1 MRNGFVP
8 CCYDNAPCRGRF
20 HRIHEGRK
28 GLRSLSLFHTRLFPA
43 RRGRGELWDDPCPA
57 ISISSERGV
66 SPPRV
71 ASSKRNV
78 PPLTIESIF
87 LRLIW
92 LSTSATHIAS
102 TRINVARFSV
112 AFIALPCW
120 IILTMRKSFS
130 FFFYADG
137 LRRKRRKRK
146 RNLYL
151 YIGIDEILGWII
163 DVPFPLSFSS
173 NRES

>member
-1 MRNGFVP
+1 M
-8 CCYDNAPCRGRF
+8 
-20 HRIHEGRK
+20 
-28 GLRSLSLFHTRLFPA
+28 
-43 RRGRGELWDDPCPA
+43 
-57 ISISSERGV
+57 

-71 ASSKRNV
+71 ASLKRNV

-137 LRRKRRKRK
+137 LRRKRRKRE

-151 YIGIDEILGWII
+151 YIGIDELSTS
-163 DVPFPLSFSS
+163 PFPSLSFLEQRIVIEFIE
-173 NRES
+173 NIFTYGLYIFVHGKGGKL

>member
-1 MRNGFVP
+1 M
-8 CCYDNAPCRGRF
+8 
-20 HRIHEGRK
+20 
-28 GLRSLSLFHTRLFPA
+28 
-43 RRGRGELWDDPCPA
+43 
-57 ISISSERGV
+57 

-120 IILTMRKSFS
+120 IILTMEEKGRVFTPMVYEGKEGKEREIYISTLVS
-130 FFFYADG
+130 MNY
-137 LRRKRRKRK
+137 RR
-146 RNLYL
+146 
-151 YIGIDEILGWII
+151 
-163 DVPFPLSFSS
+163 PLSPLSLSS